1 MSRRIEIELTSARP
15 DGTWTW
21 RAAGAREP
29 KGVMT
34 GDVLPSDSKVGDVLK
49 VEADT
54 GVDGTSILAVLT
66 SSRSRK
72 EPALIE
78 IITSNKPFEP
88 VTQQLAKRDK
98 RDDDRRGPRR
108 DGGDR
113 RPREGRPGDDRGRR
127 TDGPG
132 GDRGPRGPRT
142 DSGPR
147 TDGDRPQRD
156 RRDQRPHFNPPPE
169 MPQRP
174 KAKRLKPGRTH
185 RTEILAA
192 LPEEQRAIAE
202 LTLQGLAAV
211 RQRLRDDNIRFKAE
225 GKPEMPEQSVMR
237 MAEELMPK
245 IRVAEWLDRAEA
257 AKKDLADLDLRDLRS
272 VVASSEDP
280 IVVRDETSRA
290 IAAELKAALATKQ
303 EQATKDWLEDISTA
317 VEIGRVVRALKLAGE
332 PPKAGSRFPIDL
344 GARLAEAAAAA
355 LTADAS
361 SERWIALVESVAF
374 SPIRTLVKP
383 PAAPTQVS
391 DELRAAITKLAPAV
405 PQIAALFGIVVPEG
419 AAMPRPPRITRRPE
433 KKPAPKAPTR
443 TAPEAVAPE
452 AAAPEAVAPEAAAPE
467 AVAPEAVAPEAAAP
481 EAAAPE
487 AAAPEAAL
495 PESPAE
501 APEA

>member
-1 MSRRIEIELTSARP
+1 
-15 DGTWTW
+15 
-21 RAAGAREP
+21 
-29 KGVMT
+29 
-34 GDVLPSDSKVGDVLK
+34 
-49 VEADT
+49 
-54 GVDGTSILAVLT
+54 
-66 SSRSRK
+66 
-72 EPALIE
+72 
-78 IITSNKPFEP
+78 
-88 VTQQLAKRDK
+88 
-98 RDDDRRGPRR
+98 
-108 DGGDR
+108 
-113 RPREGRPGDDRGRR
+113 
-127 TDGPG
+127 
-132 GDRGPRGPRT
+132 
-142 DSGPR
+142 
-147 TDGDRPQRD
+147 
-156 RRDQRPHFNPPPE
+156 

-280 IVVRDETSRA
+280 IVARDETSRA

-452 AAAPEAVAPEAAAPE
+452 AAAPEAVAPEAVAPEAVAPE

>member
-1 MSRRIEIELTSARP
+1 
-15 DGTWTW
+15 
-21 RAAGAREP
+21 
-29 KGVMT
+29 
-34 GDVLPSDSKVGDVLK
+34 
-49 VEADT
+49 
-54 GVDGTSILAVLT
+54 
-66 SSRSRK
+66 
-72 EPALIE
+72 
-78 IITSNKPFEP
+78 
-88 VTQQLAKRDK
+88 
-98 RDDDRRGPRR
+98 
-108 DGGDR
+108 
-113 RPREGRPGDDRGRR
+113 
-127 TDGPG
+127 
-132 GDRGPRGPRT
+132 
-142 DSGPR
+142 
-147 TDGDRPQRD
+147 
-156 RRDQRPHFNPPPE
+156 

-211 RQRLRDDNIRFKAE
+211 RQRLREDNIRFKAE

-257 AKKDLADLDLRDLRS
+257 AKKDLAELDLRDLRS

-383 PAAPTQVS
+383 AAAPTQVS

-443 TAPEAVAPE
+443 TAPKAAAPE
-452 AAAPEAVAPEAAAPE
+452 AAAPEAPAPDAPAPESPAE
-467 AVAPEAVAPEAAAP
+467 APEAAAP
-481 EAAAPE
+481 EAAAPDAAEAPEGAAPEGAAPEAPAPE
-487 AAAPEAAL
+487 AAAPDAPAPEAAAPDAPA